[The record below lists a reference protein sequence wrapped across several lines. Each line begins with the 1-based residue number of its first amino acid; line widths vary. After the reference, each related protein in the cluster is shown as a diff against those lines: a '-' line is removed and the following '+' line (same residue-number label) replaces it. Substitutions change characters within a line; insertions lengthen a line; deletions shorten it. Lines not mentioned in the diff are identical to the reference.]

1 MILRRAKYIK
11 VADEAAKKP
20 QLVCSSRIG
29 SDSAMS
35 AFLHCVKDD
44 AQYIKHCFCMCKIRS
59 KLPQTKFFNF
69 SFFFFPPKVKGKDGV
84 GAVMD
89 SMELERQRG
98 ITIQS
103 AATYTM
109 WKDTNIN
116 IIDTPGN
123 GSSERI
129 KIAVLPCIQRAR
141 CHPCVH

>member
-1 MILRRAKYIK
+1 M
-11 VADEAAKKP
+11 
-20 QLVCSSRIG
+20 
-29 SDSAMS
+29 
-35 AFLHCVKDD
+35 
-44 AQYIKHCFCMCKIRS
+44 
-59 KLPQTKFFNF
+59 
-69 SFFFFPPKVKGKDGV
+69 KGKDGV

-129 KIAVLPCIQRAR
+129 KIAVLLCIQRAR

>member
-1 MILRRAKYIK
+1 M
-11 VADEAAKKP
+11 
-20 QLVCSSRIG
+20 
-29 SDSAMS
+29 
-35 AFLHCVKDD
+35 
-44 AQYIKHCFCMCKIRS
+44 
-59 KLPQTKFFNF
+59 
-69 SFFFFPPKVKGKDGV
+69 KGKDGV

-123 GSSERI
+123 GSSEHCKVALPLYI
-129 KIAVLPCIQRAR
+129 KITVLSLCSFSD
-141 CHPCVH
+141 